1 MNTFKKNYEKEYPH
15 MRLTDCCSAVSTY
28 MDDETGTFDD
38 LVLCCKNCYEEVEI
52 GQGDGNEVNSD
63 YKIVIE

>member
-38 LVLCCKNCYEEVEI
+38 LVL
-52 GQGDGNEVNSD
+52 
-63 YKIVIE
+63 

>member
-15 MRLTDCCSAVSTY
+15 MRLTDCCSSWSTY
-28 MDDETGTFDD
+28 MDDGTGLD
-38 LVLCCKNCYEEVEI
+38 VLSCKKCYEEVEV
-52 GQGDGNEVNSD
+52 GEGDGNEFNSD

>member
-1 MNTFKKNYEKEYPH
+1 MTISKKNYEKEYPH

-52 GQGDGNEVNSD
+52 GQGDGNEFNSD

>member
-1 MNTFKKNYEKEYPH
+1 MTISKKNYEKEYPH

-52 GQGDGNEVNSD
+52 GQGDGNEFNSD
-63 YKIVIE
+63 YKIEIE